1 MITALVDPNATLKW
15 YLGLAAL
22 TIALIVGMVWV
33 YRVLSDLRG
42 ERGDTSDTPEGLLD
56 PLSQA
61 FESGQMSEE
70 EYNRIRASVGRVL
83 PDSDLRE
90 PPILRRE
97 RQSAPKEGAGGRLVS
112 DTPGDEERPPV
123 SAD

>member
-1 MITALVDPNATLKW
+1 MIAALVDPNATLKW

-42 ERGDTSDTPEGLLD
+42 KGDDTSDTPEDLLN

-61 FESGQMSEE
+61 FESGQMSTE
-70 EYNRIRASVGRVL
+70 EYNRIRASVGKVL
-83 PDSDLRE
+83 PDSELRE
-90 PPILRRE
+90 TPPLRRE
-97 RQSAPKEGAGGRLVS
+97 RQSAPKGDAGGRLVS
-112 DTPGDEERPPV
+112 DAPGDEERPPV
-123 SAD
+123 SSD

>member
-1 MITALVDPNATLKW
+1 MIAVVVDPSATLKW
-15 YLGLAAL
+15 YVGLAAL

-33 YRVLSDLRG
+33 YRVLSELRG
-42 ERGDTSDTPEGLLD
+42 EGDDTSDTPEGLLD

-70 EYNRIRASVGRVL
+70 EYNRIRASVGKVL

-90 PPILRRE
+90 TPTLRRGG
-97 RQSAPKEGAGGRLVS
+97 QSAPEDDAGGRLVS
-112 DTPGDEERPPV
+112 DAPGDEERPPV
-123 SAD
+123 SSD